1 MRAKL
6 VLIGNK
12 ALNGVVSFTL
22 PGAIGRSRRADVSV
36 AHPMVSRHHCEV
48 EEQDGFVV
56 IRDLG
61 STNGTYF
68 DGHRIREAAI
78 APGGQFSIGPLTFQ
92 IDYSTR
98 ADLANLPAP
107 IFFED
112 TKTSPKQQPILPID
126 GSLETLDEA
135 SLAQAVKPEE
145 V

>member
-22 PGAIGRSRRADVSV
+22 PGAVGRSSRADVSV
-36 AHPMVSRHHCEV
+36 VHPMVSRHHCEID
-48 EEQDGFVV
+48 EQDGFVV
-56 IRDLG
+56 VRDLG

-68 DGHRIREAAI
+68 DGRRIREAAI

-92 IDYSTR
+92 VDYSTR
-98 ADLANLPAP
+98 ADLENLPAP
-107 IFFED
+107 IFFD
-112 TKTSPKQQPILPID
+112 DIQSGPKSPPILPID

-135 SLAQAVKPEE
+135 SLAQAIKPEE